1 MANIEFF
8 IPGIPKPKARART
21 VRNKHTGGVHSYT
34 PETSATWESIVY
46 ARSLDYKP
54 DKPIDCPLSVYLHFW
69 LPRPKS
75 PKNKLHPVTR
85 PDLDNLA
92 KSVFDALN
100 GVFWVD
106 DSRIVLKGL
115 RKAYATEGGPGVAV
129 IIEEMEG

>member
-8 IPGIPKPKARART
+8 IPGIPKPKGRARSA
-21 VRNKHTGGVHSYT
+21 RLKTGKTIHYT
-34 PETSATWESIVY
+34 PEQTETWENILYS
-46 ARSLDYKP
+46 RSLAYKP
-54 DKPIDCPLSVYLHFW
+54 DKPLDCPLSVYLHFW
-69 LPRPKS
+69 LPRPKN

-92 KSVFDALN
+92 KSVIDALN